1 MMMMARTSLDFS
13 STFQLRPHPTTIII
27 IPSPSFPF
35 SLTNIPN
42 HHYTPTPSFITNIII
57 NIIFHHTFA
66 NDDDDP
72 LHHHK
77 YFQSKEAEQEDL
89 DGEDKEGRNP
99 SYFNIPVSTT

>member
-13 STFQLRPHPTTIII
+13 SAFQLRPHPKTIII

-42 HHYTPTPSFITNIII
+42 HHYTPTSSFITNIII
-57 NIIFHHTFA
+57 IIIFHQTFA
-66 NDDDDP
+66 NDDDP

-77 YFQSKEAEQEDL
+77 YFHSKEAEEEDL